1 MIRVDLAE
9 AKHRLDELVEDV
21 SNGQVVEITD
31 DGKTVARLVPAEAS
45 KKPID
50 ITALQSLTAKMPTRP
65 TPAGTFVR
73 ELRDSE
79 RY

>member
-31 DGKTVARLVPAEAS
+31 DGKTVARLMPAEAS

-50 ITALQSLTAKMPTRP
+50 LAALQSLTAKMPYQA
-65 TPAGTFVR
+65 TPAGAFMR
-73 ELRDSE
+73 ALRDSG